1 MAMCIRKGLEM
12 NLRTKLYYDYDELYA
27 LLGAE
32 IDGTNEELNNPYEL
46 FIRETKNTI
55 IETTLND
62 YFDSGRVLK
71 YHNRYCID
79 HGYDDEM
86 LKEKDNF
93 IFEED
98 RRILKDYLKSVYP
111 NFVNTLI
118 VEYKQ
123 EQDAL
128 QKIEQNN
135 PSPNLQQIREE
146 RIAAEKQLE
155 NIMKE
160 RKEIIE
166 DNKTKTQNAIMTIEL
181 VFAILTWLATFF
193 IGLLGIIFKPLLLI
207 ASFTLFAGIGF
218 TLATIKDV
226 NKNFK
231 KYN

>member
-32 IDGTNEELNNPYEL
+32 IDGMNEELNNPYEL

-62 YFDSGRVLK
+62 YFNSGRVLR

-79 HGYDDEM
+79 HGYDDKM
-86 LKEKDNF
+86 IKEEDNF

-135 PSPNLQQIREE
+135 PSPNLQQIREK

-155 NIMKE
+155 NIINE

>member
-1 MAMCIRKGLEM
+1 MCIRKGLEM

-32 IDGTNEELNNPYEL
+32 IEGTNEELNNPYEL
-46 FIRETKNTI
+46 FIRETKNAI

-62 YFDSGRVLK
+62 YFNSGRVLK

-79 HGYDDEM
+79 HGCDDEM

-155 NIMKE
+155 NIMNE